1 MAEKDSEIKKLL
13 IKLRELE
20 REKNETTKKSG
31 DVEKMNAKMRAHY

>member
-20 REKNETTKKSG
+20 REKNETTTKSG